1 MQNQQI
7 DRVRRNLEDDETGIK
22 VAGDDQRRWWILAAC
37 CLVAFAQT
45 AEPRLLML
53 VFDTPAEAFTTEW
66 AWVRIITNIGVV
78 LFVAFQLVGGVLG
91 DLLGRRR
98 IFLLG
103 AGGFLL
109 GNLLTALATNAPMLL
124 VTRTITGVMGA
135 LVFPLTVG
143 IIRLIFTG
151 PARPRAFLIYTAATG
166 LGTLASLLA
175 LLINDWVGL
184 RATLIIPTVI
194 GSIGT
199 WLAWRYLPESRARG
213 GFGRTEA
220 IVAASWTLVF
230 LALIFA
236 VGIAR
241 VLGSLFNPITLSA
254 LLISG
259 LGTWVML
266 TWSQR
271 SLYRGL
277 RGRPNRVSR
286 QFLSLMLLISAT
298 LSFAL
303 SGYILQ
309 LYGFFATVQQNSA
322 MVSGI
327 MLSPILLVPILALRQ
342 VDRFARDKPGY
353 LVVAT
358 GLLCMAAAIFLTALA
373 RPGLPYLLLIPVLGL
388 FGIGFFLAS
397 TSWNNIYLSVLPPD
411 LVGAS
416 SGISKAAGLVGG
428 GLAGVI
434 LTTAA
439 QLTGLL
445 DFQRR
450 LEALGVTS
458 EQQEQALAILNDV
471 LWSGGLIDEE
481 APEAIIQLGLLDFY
495 REAFAVGI
503 ASALVTAAVV
513 CLVTGLIAW
522 QWLSRWARDIKGRKL
537 EAEDLTE
544 LI

>member
-7 DRVRRNLEDDETGIK
+7 DRVRRNLEDETGIK

-45 AEPRLLML
+45 ADPQLLML
-53 VFDTPAEAFTTEW
+53 VFDAPAEAFRTEW
-66 AWVRIITNIGVV
+66 AWLRIITNIGVV
-78 LFVAFQLVGGVLG
+78 LFVAFQLIGGVLG

-236 VGIAR
+236 VGVSRA
-241 VLGSLFNPITLSA
+241 LGSLFNPITLSA

-266 TWSQR
+266 VWSQR

-277 RGRPNRVSR
+277 RGRSNRVSR

-342 VDRFARDKPGY
+342 VDRFARDKSGY
-353 LVVAT
+353 IVVAT

-373 RPGLPYLLLIPVLGL
+373 RPGLPYLFLIPVMGL
-388 FGIGFFLAS
+388 FGVGFFLAS

-481 APEAIIQLGLLDFY
+481 APEAIIQLGLLEFY

-503 ASALVTAAVV
+503 ASALFTTAAA

-522 QWLSRWARDIKGRKL
+522 TWLSRWARNIKGRAL
-537 EAEDLTE
+537 EAEDLAE
-544 LI
+544 LV

>member
-7 DRVRRNLEDDETGIK
+7 DRVRRNLEDETGIK
-22 VAGDDQRRWWILAAC
+22 VAADDRRRWWILAAC

-45 AEPRLLML
+45 AEPQLLML

-66 AWVRIITNIGVV
+66 AWLRIITNIGVV
-78 LFVAFQLVGGVLG
+78 LFVAFQLIGGVLG

-109 GNLLTALATNAPMLL
+109 GNLLTAFTTNAPMLL

-135 LVFPLTVG
+135 LAFPLTVG

-194 GSIGT
+194 GSIGL

-236 VGIAR
+236 IGVSRA
-241 VLGSLFNPITLSA
+241 LGSLFNPITLSA

-266 TWSQR
+266 VWSQR

-277 RGRPNRVSR
+277 RGRSNRVSR

-322 MVSGI
+322 IVSGM

-358 GLLCMAAAIFLTALA
+358 GLLCMAAAILLTALA
-373 RPGLPYLLLIPVLGL
+373 RPGLPYILLIPIMGL
-388 FGIGFFLAS
+388 FGVGFFLAS

-450 LEALGVTS
+450 LEALGVAS
-458 EQQEQALAILNDV
+458 EQQEQALAILNEV
-471 LWSGGLIDEE
+471 LWSGVIIDEE
-481 APEAIIQLGLLDFY
+481 APEAIIQLGLLEFY

-503 ASALVTAAVV
+503 ASALITAALV

-522 QWLSRWARDIKGRKL
+522 IWLSRWARNIKGRAL
-537 EAEDLTE
+537 EAEDLAE
-544 LI
+544 LM